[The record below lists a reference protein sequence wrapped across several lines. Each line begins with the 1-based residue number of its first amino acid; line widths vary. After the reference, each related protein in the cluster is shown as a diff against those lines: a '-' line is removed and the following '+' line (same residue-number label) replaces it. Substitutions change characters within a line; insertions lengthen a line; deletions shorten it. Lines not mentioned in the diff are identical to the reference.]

1 MRLKAAACTH
11 GGRPACGSG
20 GHLCHS

>member
-1 MRLKAAACTH
+1 MRLKAAAGTH